1 MLGRHHH
8 GTGSLL
14 NTDHKPIRFTRGRT
28 TAERGAGSTRRQI
41 GGPDRWAIARAR
53 TGALLI
59 PHLPAGTGRAT
70 LLYGCYAMFG
80 LSLVASIMVI
90 TMVWS
95 RLTHYGTSGTS
106 RVPTLWIVLGPLG
119 QSITAAGLLGA
130 NARLAVDPQLAD
142 GMNVFAVLFGVP
154 VWGFAVLWI
163 ALAGA
168 LTVHT
173 ARAGMP
179 FALTW
184 CSQRPPPPPF
194 GAVAD
199 LCGNPVGAS
208 LVALF
213 AGNQYTALLPL
224 SCSHSDKRLRRRRP
238 PR

>member
-1 MLGRHHH
+1 
-8 GTGSLL
+8 
-14 NTDHKPIRFTRGRT
+14 
-28 TAERGAGSTRRQI
+28 
-41 GGPDRWAIARAR
+41 
-53 TGALLI
+53 
-59 PHLPAGTGRAT
+59 
-70 LLYGCYAMFG
+70 
-80 LSLVASIMVI
+80 MVI

-168 LTVHT
+168 WTVHT

-208 LVALF
+208 WWRCSPATNTRRCCRCPALTRISVSGVEDHRGDSAPRDGVGDQPP
-213 AGNQYTALLPL
+213 AGCALLL
-224 SCSHSDKRLRRRRP
+224 SCAPAAARVAPARAPCDAALPGHRAPPPQRP
-238 PR
+238 PRSCGAWSHQ